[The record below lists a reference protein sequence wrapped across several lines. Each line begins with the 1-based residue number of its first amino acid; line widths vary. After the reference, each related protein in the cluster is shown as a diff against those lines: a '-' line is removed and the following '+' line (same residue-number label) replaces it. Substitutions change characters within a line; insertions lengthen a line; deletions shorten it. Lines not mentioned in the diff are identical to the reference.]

1 MKPIKVY
8 FFAFFISLLFTV
20 VIIKLITL
28 QITSREDIL
37 KHIKKQ
43 YYTKDDVIL
52 PRGTIFDR
60 NREILALSIPTITVF
75 VLPQYIRDLKRS
87 GKVIKTAKER
97 KIELAQKLSPI
108 LKKPQNWIL
117 KKLNSKGYVVLAKN
131 LGKDYQPII
140 EAIRRETKIW
150 NLGIIEGSQR
160 FYPLGKI
167 AGNTIGY
174 VNKYD
179 GRGKTGIEKKF
190 DNVLG
195 GGIGHILLM
204 KDARGFPIMIID
216 EEKRPKKD
224 LITTI
229 DKNIQFIA
237 EEVLR
242 KVVKLRKPKEA
253 LILIV
258 NPNTGEILANATYPN
273 YDPNK
278 YWKYKSHKNI
288 TFQTPYEIGSLAK
301 PFVVSKAIATGKVK
315 KDEIIF
321 GEKGK
326 IYVDGVRIKDHKKF
340 GWLTVKDTI
349 VYSSNVGVIKI
360 ALRFKPDEF
369 YSIFKNLG
377 FGKSTGTFPGES
389 KGKLREDPK
398 PVQIA
403 YASIGQSWT
412 ATPIQVAM
420 AYSAIANGGYLLKP
434 KLALEYIDE
443 NGKTMKEKT
452 VIIRKALTDKE
463 IKWLKQTLKL
473 VVEKGTAKKGKSEF
487 YTIAG
492 KTGTAQKYDPKI
504 KALSMEK
511 FYTWFAGFFPVD
523 NPKYTVVIFLNE
535 PKKIKK
541 WELIGGGT
549 VAAPVLKDLV
559 NRLMYYAKEKPD
571 KTQK

>member
-1 MKPIKVY
+1 MKPTKVY
-8 FFAFFISLLFTV
+8 FFAFFISLFFLI
-20 VIIKLITL
+20 VIVKLITL
-28 QITSREDIL
+28 QITSREEIL
-37 KHIKKQ
+37 KHIKNQ

-60 NREILALSIPTITVF
+60 NKEILALSVPTITVF
-75 VLPQYIRDLKRS
+75 VLPQYIGDLKVK
-87 GKVIKTAKER
+87 GKIIKTAEER
-97 KIELAQKLSPI
+97 KKELAKLLSPV
-108 LKKPQNWIL
+108 LKKSQNWIL

-140 EAIRRETKIW
+140 ESIRRETKIW
-150 NLGIIEGSQR
+150 NLGIIENTKR

-179 GRGKTGIEKKF
+179 GQGKAGIERKY
-190 DNVLG
+190 NEILG
-195 GGIGHILLM
+195 GGVGHILLM
-204 KDARGFPIMIID
+204 KDARGFPITIVD
-216 EEKRPKKD
+216 EEKKPKKD

-237 EEVLR
+237 EEALK
-242 KVVKLRKPKEA
+242 KVVKIRKPKEA

-258 NPNTGEILANATYPN
+258 DPNNGEILANATYPN

-278 YWKYKSHKNI
+278 YWKYRSHKNI
-288 TFQTPYEIGSLAK
+288 TFHTPYEIGSLAK
-301 PFVVSKAIATGKVK
+301 PFVVARAVATGKVK
-315 KDEIIF
+315 KNEIIY
-321 GEKGK
+321 GEQGK
-326 IYVDGVRIKDHKKF
+326 IYVDNVRIKDHKKF
-340 GWLTVKDTI
+340 GWLGVKDVI
-349 VYSSNVGVIKI
+349 IHSSNVGVIKI

-369 YSIFKNLG
+369 YAIFKNLG

-389 KGKLREDPK
+389 KGILREDPR

-434 KLALEYIDE
+434 KLALGYIDE
-443 NGKTMKEKT
+443 QGKLIKEKNK
-452 VIIRKALTDKE
+452 IIRKALTDKE
-463 IKWLKQTLKL
+463 VKWLKDTLKL
-473 VVEKGTAKKGKSEF
+473 VVEKGTAKKGKSKF

-504 KALSMEK
+504 KALSNEK

-523 NPKYTVVIFLNE
+523 KPKYTVVIFLNE
-535 PKKIKK
+535 PKKLKK
-541 WELIGGGT
+541 WEFIGGGT
-549 VAAPVLKDLV
+549 VAAPVLKDIV
-559 NRLMYYAKEKPD
+559 DRLMYYSKEKPD
-571 KTQK
+571 KK